1 MIRDSP
7 HRAPARAAR
16 RSAGRKN
23 AFRSARVVSGMVRA
37 VIDEA
42 VCPACDHRGLEY
54 TAENVDLPF
63 LGESVETMLRC
74 DACGFRHTDFIL
86 TASHAPTRWR
96 YVVRTADDMM
106 VRVVRSSSGTIRI
119 PELGILVEP
128 GVASEAFISN
138 VEGILVRV
146 ERVLDQLLRD
156 AEDGPERARAA
167 ALVERLGAL
176 RDGKGG
182 PVTVILEDPLGNS
195 SILAEG
201 AQSEPI
207 PEEEAGHLKTGAIV
221 FDPDG
226 RLATG
231 P

>member
-1 MIRDSP
+1 
-7 HRAPARAAR
+7 
-16 RSAGRKN
+16 
-23 AFRSARVVSGMVRA
+23 MVRA

-119 PELGILVEP
+119 PELGVLVEP
-128 GVASEAFISN
+128 GVASEASIAKI
-138 VEGILVRV
+138 EGILVRV
-146 ERVLDQLLRD
+146 ERFLEQLVRD
-156 AEDGPERARAA
+156 ADDGPERARAA
-167 ALVERLGAL
+167 VLVERMGRL
-176 RDGKGG
+176 REGKGG
-182 PVTVILEDPLGNS
+182 PVTVILEDPMGTS

-201 AQSEPI
+201 ANSERI
-207 PEEEAGHLKTGAIV
+207 PDDEASGLKLGLPVYEPAGHLQ
-221 FDPDG
+221 
-226 RLATG
+226 G
-231 P
+231 PS